1 MITPALVTHINPNLV
16 GRMAE
21 LTATKLWAAAA
32 DCQIITDLRVRHW
45 LAQLAHESS
54 LVPQEENLNYSA
66 KRILQVWPSRFK
78 TLKDAQAC
86 AMRPEALANK
96 VYAGRMGNTR
106 PGDGFKYR
114 GRGLIQLTGRANYTH
129 YGTETGFDLVNKPD
143 LLLQIGVSA
152 IVAAR
157 FWADHGLNR
166 QADLDNVE
174 AITQAIN
181 GGVTGLQHRRDL
193 LEKIRLFQKKQ
204 GG

>member
-1 MITPALVTHINPNLV
+1 MITPKLVTFINPNLV
-16 GRMAE
+16 GKLAE
-21 LTATKLWAAAA
+21 VTATKLWAAAV
-32 DCQIITDLRVRHW
+32 DHQITTGLRIQHW

-78 TLKDAQAC
+78 TLQDAQTC

-114 GRGLIQLTGRANYTH
+114 GRGLIQLTGCANYRE
-129 YGTETGFDLVNKPD
+129 YGQKTGFDLVNKPD

-166 QADLDNVE
+166 KADMNDLE
-174 AITQAIN
+174 GITRAIN
-181 GGVTGLQHRRDL
+181 GGVTGLQHREDL
-193 LEKIRLFQKKQ
+193 LEKIRLYQQKHR
-204 GG
+204 